1 MSAPL
6 LAEVLG
12 GTFFLGFL
20 AAVAFATILAVV
32 AGLTLAGAAAISH
45 DLYANVIRR
54 GIATEKESLKIA
66 KLSTL
71 FLGVIAISL
80 GIIFKGQNVAFL
92 VGLAFAVAASA
103 NFPALFMSM
112 FWKNFSTGG
121 AVTSQITGLF
131 LSVGLICLSPTVMV
145 DIFKYQEA
153 ISPLKNPAIISLPA
167 AFISGYIV
175 SLMTPDRRAQDM
187 FEDEKL
193 RTYIGVGAEK

>member
-175 SLMTPDRRAQDM
+175 SLMTPDRRDQDM